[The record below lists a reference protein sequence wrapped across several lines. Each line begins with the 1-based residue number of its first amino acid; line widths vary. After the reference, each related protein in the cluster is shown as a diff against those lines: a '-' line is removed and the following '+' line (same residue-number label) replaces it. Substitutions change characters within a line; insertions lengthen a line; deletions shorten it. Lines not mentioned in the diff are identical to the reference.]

1 MEEQLKMTEA
11 VEKFLLRH
19 GWLKSVAGEYDYGL
33 AVKAISALCA
43 DKSKWLMLLG
53 GAGTGKTMLVKAL
66 CSNNRQTAFF
76 NCLSD
81 ENIDYLVPE
90 GDKHLN
96 DNVYSSSAS
105 ELFERNVILDDLGV
119 ESIKGGFKGEY
130 NRCARFITRYY
141 ERGKG
146 RLLIT
151 SNFTLEELTERY
163 GTRVIDRI
171 ADRAIIVVFSGRSK
185 RSRTILK

>member
-1 MEEQLKMTEA
+1 MEAQQKITEA
-11 VEKFLLRH
+11 VEEFLSRH
-19 GWLKSVAGEYDYGL
+19 GWLKSVAGEHDYDL
-33 AVKAISALCA
+33 AVKAVSALCA
-43 DKSKWLMLLG
+43 DRSKWLMLLG
-53 GAGTGKTMLVKAL
+53 GAGTGKTMLAKAL
-66 CSNNRQTAFF
+66 CSNRPTAFF

-81 ENIDYLVPE
+81 ENVDYLVPE

-96 DNVYSSSAS
+96 GGVYSSTAS
-105 ELFERNVILDDLGV
+105 ELFAENVLLDDLGV
-119 ESIKGGFKGEY
+119 ESIKSGFKGEY

-151 SNFTLEELTERY
+151 SNLGLGELTERY
-163 GTRVIDRI
+163 GTRVLDRI

-185 RSRTILK
+185 RTRTILK